1 MILLKLKILRKYN
14 MVILLS
20 FRKLTDLKVILLN
33 IFIDDIEGNLWEF
46 EIWILDNI
54 QKYKIKLD
62 DLSYRT
68 QKEKNDIIMKK
79 SLRVKNS
86 EK

>member
-79 SLRVKNS
+79 SLREKNS